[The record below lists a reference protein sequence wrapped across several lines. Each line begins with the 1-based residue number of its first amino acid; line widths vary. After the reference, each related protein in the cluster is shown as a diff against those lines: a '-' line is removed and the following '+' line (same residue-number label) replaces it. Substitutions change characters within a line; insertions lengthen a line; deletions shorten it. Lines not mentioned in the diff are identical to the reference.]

1 VRVDSSTLII
11 AELTECLRAVAGRFE
26 ASRLGL
32 YLHGSHARGEAGP
45 LSDVDVLGLCTGD
58 DDTTWMAA
66 QQDCLDAL
74 SSQHWHDRLDL
85 KVIDVDEFADNPW
98 VDLRRSRWLAGFAW
112 HETLPPRTR
121 DQAGR
126 ESLGVLGVL
135 FEDGCFRQRDARELW
150 KPVGR
155 LCSVLAGLVSGT
167 VPQSASEA
175 LRLLGTDGRLAREL
189 RDLRDELAR
198 LPDDSIITETLSS
211 RIQQAARDVAEV
223 LRVQVERGALGP
235 ICTAAGTQALAKL
248 DT

>member
-1 VRVDSSTLII
+1 LII
-11 AELTECLRAVAGRFE
+11 TALTEQLTAVAGRFE
-26 ASRLGL
+26 GSRLGL
-32 YLHGSHARGEAGP
+32 YLHGSHARDEAGP

-66 QQDCLDAL
+66 QRACLEAL
-74 SSQHWHDRLDL
+74 SSQPWHDKLDL
-85 KVIDVDEFADNPW
+85 KVVDADEFADNPW
-98 VDLRRSRWLAGFAW
+98 VDLRRSRWLTGFAW
-112 HETLPPRTR
+112 HATVAERTR

-135 FEDGCFRQRDARELW
+135 FEDGCFEQRDTRELR

-155 LCSVLAGLVSGT
+155 LCSVLAGLVTGT

-189 RDLRDELAR
+189 RDLRAELAR
-198 LPDDSIITETLSS
+198 LPDDSIITEPLSS
-211 RIQQAARDVAEV
+211 RIRQAATDVAEV
-223 LRVQVERGALGP
+223 LRVQVERGVLGP

-248 DT
+248 DS